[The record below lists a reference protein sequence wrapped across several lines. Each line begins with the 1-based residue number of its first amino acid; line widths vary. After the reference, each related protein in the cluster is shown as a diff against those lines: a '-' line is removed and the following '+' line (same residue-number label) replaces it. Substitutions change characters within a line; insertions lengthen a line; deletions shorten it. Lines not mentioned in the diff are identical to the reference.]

1 MKVLLIVLQL
11 TFMTYNVENLF
22 DTRHD
27 TLKNDT
33 DFTPAGVKEW
43 NETRLRTKIHNIM
56 QVIAAQEELP
66 VLVGLCEVENDS
78 ILLRMTTGRYSRL
91 NYGFV
96 HYESSDARGID
107 VALLYRKGVF
117 AVDTSFAAKM
127 GNAPREMLYVRGHL
141 RDGSIIHVMQVHA
154 PSRRGG
160 AIATTPLRRDAAFFV
175 RWMADSILATDPT
188 ANILIM
194 GDFNDTPADPALYDV
209 LRTMPPNDNPSCDSL
224 YNLTWTLHDKGY
236 GTYFFQGGWNMLD
249 HIIVSGAMLN
259 GLSGIK
265 LPPSATIYSPEWL
278 KDKEGHP
285 RRTYL
290 GDFYQGGISDH
301 FPLTVSTSDK

>member
-27 TLKNDT
+27 TLQNDT

-43 NETRLRTKIHNIM
+43 KETRLRTKIHNIM
-56 QVIAAQEELP
+56 QVIAGQEELP

-78 ILLRMTTGRYSRL
+78 ILMRMTTGRYSRL
-91 NYGFV
+91 NYGLV
-96 HYESSDARGID
+96 HYESADARGID

-160 AIATTPLRRDAAFFV
+160 TIATTPLRRDAAFFV
-175 RWMADSILATDPT
+175 RWMADSILVTDPT

-209 LRTMPPNDNPSCDSL
+209 LRAMPPNDNPSCDSL
-224 YNLTWTLHDKGY
+224 YNLTWTLHDKSY